1 MNTAPQ
7 ELLKEYVKIQRFSNT
22 TKIMTAM
29 KEMFRDVIQTAMEVE
44 LDEELGRERCQRA
57 ELSEAAPTTAAGTP
71 GRR

>member
-7 ELLKEYVKIQRFSNT
+7 ELLKEYVKSQRFSNT
-22 TKIMTAM
+22 TEIMTAM

-57 ELSEAAPTTAAGTP
+57 ELSEAAPTTATGTP